1 MPSQFWNNAMPVLCV
16 TNQKGGCGKTVTAT
30 NLAAGLAR
38 LGKKTL
44 IVDLDPQAPVAS
56 CLGVHP
62 PAELVPM
69 VDALTQKG
77 RAGERVLASPTAN
90 LFVLPGDATL
100 DHEALVRVPLPDTV
114 LQRALQPL
122 RDRFDFLVLDT
133 PPLLDFVTFN
143 AIMAADWLIVPCDA
157 DKESLQSL
165 RRTIEVA
172 FTYVEHRP
180 EIDPTRFYRVLLTI
194 VDERET
200 VINAW
205 REEELR
211 GLGAPVFAT
220 KIHRAT
226 AFKKARGYGLSIFDY
241 HERHRGS
248 GGAQRGAA
256 DFEELTEEVMS
267 YVRGADPAERR
278 GADRAAR
285 QAG

>member
-1 MPSQFWNNAMPVLCV
+1 MPVLCV

-38 LGKKTL
+38 RGKKTL

-56 CLGVHP
+56 CLGVQT

-69 VDALTQKG
+69 VDALTKKG
-77 RAGERVLASPTAN
+77 RAGERVLASPTPN

-122 RDRFDFLVLDT
+122 RGWFDFLML
-133 PPLLDFVTFN
+133 N

-180 EIDPTRFYRVLLTI
+180 EIDPARFYRVLRTI

-200 VINAW
+200 VINGWLEA
-205 REEELR
+205 ELR
-211 GLGAPVFAT
+211 GLGAPIFGAA
-220 KIHRAT
+220 IHRAT
-226 AFKKARGYGLSIFDY
+226 AFKKARGYGQSIFDY
-241 HERHRGS
+241 TERHRGS
-248 GGAQRGAA
+248 GGAERGVA
-256 DFEELTEEVMS
+256 DFEQLTEEVIW
-267 YVRGADPAERR
+267 YARGADPAEWRW
-278 GADRAAR
+278 ADCAAAR

>member
-1 MPSQFWNNAMPVLCV
+1 MPVLCV

-38 LGKKTL
+38 RGKRTL
-44 IVDLDPQAPVAS
+44 IVDLDPQAPVAPS
-56 CLGVHP
+56 LGVQS
-62 PAELVPM
+62 PAELVPLLE
-69 VDALTQKG
+69 ALTRKG
-77 RAGERVLASPTAN
+77 RAGERVLASSTPN

-122 RDRFDFLVLDT
+122 RGQFEFLVLDT

-143 AIMAADWLIVPCDA
+143 AIMAADGLIVPCDA

-180 EIDPTRFYRVLLTI
+180 EIDPARFYRVLLTI
-194 VDERET
+194 VDDRET
-200 VINAW
+200 VINGW
-205 REEELR
+205 LEGELR
-211 GLGAPVFAT
+211 GLGASVFETA
-220 KIHRAT
+220 IHRAT
-226 AFKKARGYGLSIFDY
+226 AFKKARGYGLSIFAY
-241 HERHRGS
+241 SERHHGS

-256 DFEELTEEVMS
+256 DFEQLTEEVMW
-267 YVRGADPAERR
+267 YGRGADPAEWRW
-278 GADRAAR
+278 ADCATTRP
-285 QAG
+285 AG

>member
-1 MPSQFWNNAMPVLCV
+1 MPVICV

-30 NLAAGLAR
+30 NLSAGLAR
-38 LGKKTL
+38 NGRNTL
-44 IVDLDPQAPVAS
+44 LVDLDPQAPVAPG
-56 CLGVHP
+56 LGVRP

-69 VDALTQKG
+69 IAAITQKG
-77 RAGERVLASPTAN
+77 RAGERVLASPTPN

-122 RDRFDFLVLDT
+122 RGRFEFVVLDT

-180 EIDPTRFYRVLLTI
+180 ELDPARFYRVLRTI

-205 REEELR
+205 LEDELR
-211 GLGAPVFAT
+211 GLGAPVFTTA
-220 KIHRAT
+220 IHRAT

-241 HERHRGS
+241 TERHRGS

-256 DFEELTEEVMS
+256 DFEQLTEEVIW
-267 YVRGADPAERR
+267 YARGADPAEWRW
-278 GADRAAR
+278 ADCAATL

>member
-1 MPSQFWNNAMPVLCV
+1 M
-16 TNQKGGCGKTVTAT
+16 
-30 NLAAGLAR
+30 
-38 LGKKTL
+38 
-44 IVDLDPQAPVAS
+44 
-56 CLGVHP
+56 
-62 PAELVPM
+62 
-69 VDALTQKG
+69 
-77 RAGERVLASPTAN
+77 ASPTAN

-100 DHEALVRVPLPDTV
+100 DHEAMVRAPLPDTV

-122 RDRFDFLVLDT
+122 RGRFEFVVLDT

-180 EIDPTRFYRVLLTI
+180 EINPARFYRVLRTI

-200 VINAW
+200 VINSWLEA
-205 REEELR
+205 ELR
-211 GLGAPVFAT
+211 GLGAPVFITA
-220 KIHRAT
+220 IHRAT

-241 HERHRGS
+241 SERHRGS
-248 GGAQRGAA
+248 GGAERGAA
-256 DFEELTEEVMS
+256 DFEQLTEEVIL
-267 YVRGADPAERR
+267 YARGADPAEWRW
-278 GADRAAR
+278 ADRAAAR